1 MGLGCDVGGCWADHS
16 CPYRSWGVP
25 MGSRCFSEGS
35 YGVGILWG
43 VIEVTLGSNGCS
55 YRSWGVPMGLG
66 VLLFCGLPYN
76 SLSIP
81 MGLWS
86 FSEGS
91 YGVGTRYGWALG
103 CQHLSL

>member
-1 MGLGCDVGGCWADHS
+1 MGLGRDMGGRWAAS
-16 CPYRSWGVP
+16 ICPYRSWGDP
-25 MGSRCFSEGS
+25 MGPRCSSECP
-35 YGVGILWG
+35 YGVGVLMG
-43 VIEVTLGSNGCS
+43 VMVVTPGSNGCS